1 MDNKKSIKK
10 TTASLFL
17 FTVFMFGFGYGLVP
31 LYDVFCKITGLNGK
45 TIRVTE
51 NINRE
56 VIVSDRLVK
65 VQFDANINGDLPWT
79 LKPNQRIMRVQPGK
93 FYEAVYTVKNIKD
106 KDIVGQAIPSVSTQI
121 ASLYFKKAECFC
133 FVNQLLK
140 AGETKEMLV
149 RFEVDKDLPEDV
161 EELTLSYTFFRV
173 KKVASIN

>member
-1 MDNKKSIKK
+1 MDNKKGIKK
-10 TTASLFL
+10 TTTRVVL
-17 FTVFMFGFGYGLVP
+17 FTVLMFGFGYALVP

-51 NINRE
+51 NLNKE
-56 VIVSDRLVK
+56 VIVSNRSIK

-79 LKPNQRIMRVQPGK
+79 LTPNQRVMRVQPGK
-93 FYEAVYTVKNIKD
+93 FYEAVYTVKNIND
-106 KDIVGQAIPSVSTQI
+106 KDITGQAIPSVSPQV

-140 AGETKEMLV
+140 AGETKEMVV

-173 KKVASIN
+173 KKVALIN

>member
-1 MDNKKSIKK
+1 MDNKKGIKK

-51 NINRE
+51 NVNRE
-56 VIVSDRLVK
+56 AIVTDRLIK

-79 LKPNQRIMRVQPGK
+79 LQPNQRIMRVQPGK
-93 FYEAVYTVKNIKD
+93 FYEAVYTVKNIND
-106 KDIVGQAIPSVSTQI
+106 KDITGQAIPSVSPQV

-140 AGETKEMLV
+140 AGETKEMVV

-161 EELTLSYTFFRV
+161 AELTLSYTFFRV
-173 KKVASIN
+173 KKVALIN